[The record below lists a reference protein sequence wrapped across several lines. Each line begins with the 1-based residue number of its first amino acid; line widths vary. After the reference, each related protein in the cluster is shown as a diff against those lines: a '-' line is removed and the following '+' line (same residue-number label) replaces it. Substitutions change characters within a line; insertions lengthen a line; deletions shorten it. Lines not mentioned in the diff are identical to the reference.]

1 MSIRIKTIIIELGVI
16 FLILYTLGVAAAL
29 VPLSQQTVASNPE
42 LAHMR
47 VPVLIIVWAML
58 ACAIAALVLG
68 LLLLEK
74 IRNDRVFEAKPV
86 EYLNGMGICALAAIL
101 PVIILIFYTQVNITG
116 SITNLYAGLGV
127 FVLLFAATFF
137 FLVAAL
143 FEKAVTYKQENEL
156 TI

>member
-1 MSIRIKTIIIELGVI
+1 MII
-16 FLILYTLGVAAAL
+16 A
-29 VPLSQQTVASNPE
+29 
-42 LAHMR
+42 
-47 VPVLIIVWAML
+47 WAML

-74 IRNDRVFEAKPV
+74 IRNDRVFEAKSV
-86 EYLNGMGICALAAIL
+86 DYLNGMGTCALAAIL
-101 PVIILIFYTQVNITG
+101 PVIILIFYTQANITG